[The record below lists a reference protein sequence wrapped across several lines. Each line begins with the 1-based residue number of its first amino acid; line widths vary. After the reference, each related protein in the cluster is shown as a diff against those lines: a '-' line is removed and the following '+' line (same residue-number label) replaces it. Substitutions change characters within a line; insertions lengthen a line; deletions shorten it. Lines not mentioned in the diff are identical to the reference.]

1 MTQRSP
7 EEEAIYQRVREEIA
21 VNLYERTMVARG
33 VGRLKLTLLSKE
45 TQETWCEEADQILS
59 IKLGSRTLK
68 EWIELYEKG
77 KLAILADDQTLP
89 EHHLSS
95 DLSDTGLAR
104 AIAEDELLTIQET
117 QQEMLQAGFRKVI
130 KLEGK

>member
-1 MTQRSP
+1 MMEAERSP
-7 EEEAIYQRVREEIA
+7 EYQRVREEI
-21 VNLYERTMVARG
+21 VRVLDNHSLPRDGYNVIPTREFNEIT
-33 VGRLKLTLLSKE
+33 
-45 TQETWCEEADQILS
+45 DQILS
-59 IKLGSRTLK
+59 TRGI
-68 EWIELYEKG
+68 
-77 KLAILADDQTLP
+77 AVLADDQTLP

-130 KLEGK
+130 KLEGNQE

>member
-1 MTQRSP
+1 MTTQRSP

-77 KLAILADDQTLP
+77 KLAILDDDQSLP
-89 EHHLSS
+89 DCLVFISYNKHQMPKHCP
-95 DLSDTGLAR
+95 
-104 AIAEDELLTIQET
+104 LLKI
-117 QQEMLQAGFRKVI
+117 GFKKVI